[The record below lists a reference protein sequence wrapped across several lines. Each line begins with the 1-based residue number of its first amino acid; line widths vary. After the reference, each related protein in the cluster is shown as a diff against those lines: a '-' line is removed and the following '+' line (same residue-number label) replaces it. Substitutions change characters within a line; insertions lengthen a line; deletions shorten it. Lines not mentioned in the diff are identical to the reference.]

1 LRVEEKLDIS
11 TPTTNK
17 FVKNTTNLY
26 KQKEKHKAQG
36 KIENINQ
43 RRNKKKRKRNN
54 SYRRREHPWMKSN
67 NPRKEN
73 EKRKRQKS

>member
-1 LRVEEKLDIS
+1 LRVEKKLDIS

-36 KIENINQ
+36 KIEKKKQ
-43 RRNKKKRKRNN
+43 EKKRKGTTATDD
-54 SYRRREHPWMKSN
+54 
-67 NPRKEN
+67 EN
-73 EKRKRQKS
+73 THG